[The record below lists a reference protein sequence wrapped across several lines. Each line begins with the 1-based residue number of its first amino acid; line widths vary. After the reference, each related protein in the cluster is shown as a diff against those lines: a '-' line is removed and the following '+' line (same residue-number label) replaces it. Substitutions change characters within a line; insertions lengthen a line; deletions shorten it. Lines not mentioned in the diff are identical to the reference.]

1 MVEPSSVNGILEFL
15 KTNKL
20 DKAEAAF
27 RNEIGNRGDLN
38 GFLQGL
44 KLEEAMAKSG
54 VNGNQQMKEFVV
66 KEMENGNP
74 KNGFD
79 SKRKNV
85 DKSYTSSSNN
95 TEETVLEKFPKKF
108 SSSYGS
114 VDVKANDVK
123 EYSVSSQSN
132 DKNRA
137 TVKVGVEKDFS
148 ADRKQSS
155 MSKIIEPKEFMDNPW
170 SRNDEI
176 KYSSSESWNAC
187 SVKTV
192 FPSSKGDASTSY
204 DTSTE
209 TKAYGGLGFPVISE
223 KQKEELPR
231 LAPVKVK
238 LDDKQSTITWEEKHQ
253 RDGPGSNVVNGD
265 SSFLIGSFLDVPIG
279 QELNNAGGKRLA
291 GGNWFSVSQGI
302 TDDTSDLVSGFATIG
317 DDETWFLAHEID
329 YPSDNEKKTDHG
341 NSKGTQENGPE
352 KIEDDDQ
359 SFAEEDSYLSGD
371 QYFLSKNVDPV
382 HHLDDMTGQYDG
394 QLMDEDEL
402 MRPESVWKEFVSQTD
417 ELLMLTE
424 GQILG
429 KTGRPH
435 MDDLCIDE
443 DQHGSVR
450 SIGVGIN
457 SDVADFGS
465 EVRES
470 EGELEYNSSHDS
482 ERKLID
488 KAMKDKPRSSG
499 KLTKNMNESGFS
511 FPPPRNGQPFTGS
524 NRADNAIRSKENADL
539 IPPWRQKSSS
549 SSPVKSS
556 RDEDDVG
563 SADSS
568 PSTLSNYNYAER
580 ARQENQKVGGL
591 REPGASLE
599 DEEAAAVQEQ
609 LNQMKAQA
617 EEYETFNLKIVHRKN
632 SVSPEMLERQE
643 FHVVLNL

>member
-1 MVEPSSVNGILEFL
+1 MAEPSSVNVILEFL

-20 DKAEAAF
+20 DKAEAAL

-44 KLEEAMAKSG
+44 KLEEVMAKSG
-54 VNGNQQMKEFVV
+54 VNGDNGKSTQTRDEALKEEFVM
-66 KEMENGNP
+66 KKMENGNTR
-74 KNGFD
+74 NGLD
-79 SKRKNV
+79 TKRKNV
-85 DKSYTSSSNN
+85 DKIYTSSNN
-95 TEETVLEKFPKKF
+95 TEETVLEIYPKKF
-108 SSSYGS
+108 SSSNGS

-132 DKNRA
+132 DKNRV

-148 ADRKQSS
+148 GDRKQSN
-155 MSKIIEPKEFMDNPW
+155 MNKIMEPKEFMDNPW

-204 DTSTE
+204 DTSKEKKTL
-209 TKAYGGLGFPVISE
+209 GGLGFPVISE

-231 LAPVKVK
+231 LAPVKIK
-238 LDDKQSTITWEEKHQ
+238 LEDKPSSITWEEKHQ
-253 RDGPGSNVVNGD
+253 RDGPGSNAVNGD

-279 QELNNAGGKRLA
+279 QELNNAGAKRLA

-302 TDDTSDLVSGFATIG
+302 ADDASDLVSGFATIG
-317 DDETWFLAHEID
+317 DGMSDTIDYPNDYWDSDEYDDDDDVGYMRQPIEDETWFLAHEID

-341 NSKGTQENGPE
+341 NSKSTQENGPE
-352 KIEDDDQ
+352 KNEDDDQ

-371 QYFLSKNVDPV
+371 QYFLSKNVDTV

-402 MRPESVWKEFVSQTD
+402 NLMRPESVWKEFVSQTD
-417 ELLMLTE
+417 ELIMLTE
-424 GQILG
+424 GQLLG

-488 KAMKDKPRSSG
+488 RAMKDKPRSSG
-499 KLTKNMNESGFS
+499 KSTKNMKERGFS
-511 FPPPRNGQPFTGS
+511 FPPPRNGPPFTGS
-524 NRADNAIRSKENADL
+524 NKADNAILNKESSDL

-568 PSTLSNYNYAER
+568 PSTLSNYNYTER
-580 ARQENQKVGGL
+580 ARQEDRKVGGL
-591 REPGASLE
+591 
-599 DEEAAAVQEQ
+599 
-609 LNQMKAQA
+609 
-617 EEYETFNLKIVHRKN
+617 
-632 SVSPEMLERQE
+632 
-643 FHVVLNL
+643 